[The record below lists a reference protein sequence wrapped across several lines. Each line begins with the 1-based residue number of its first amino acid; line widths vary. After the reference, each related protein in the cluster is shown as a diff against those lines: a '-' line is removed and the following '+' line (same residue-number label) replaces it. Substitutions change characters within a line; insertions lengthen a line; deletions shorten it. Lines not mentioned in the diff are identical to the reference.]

1 MSSADARPELS
12 LCGSFQG
19 PIMFRRKERY
29 AFGAVAVLVGS
40 TLLAVVL
47 NGSTPAAA
55 DTVYDWQGTC
65 TLGCTGIAT
74 GILTLADGASPF
86 NFTVS
91 NFVSFQFTSSS
102 GTFLLDNA
110 SPYLNAVG
118 AVGVAG
124 AGCNIPNCSSVA
136 LEENDLPL
144 WQFVFSTEA
153 LPITL
158 SSDPGGWQFLNGS
171 YLWECLDSECRT
183 WTDNVIR
190 NVGVGG
196 EFTLVSIP
204 VPSPVAGAGLPGL
217 VLASAGLLGWWRRRQ
232 RTG

>member
-1 MSSADARPELS
+1 
-12 LCGSFQG
+12 
-19 PIMFRRKERY
+19 MFRRKEHY
-29 AFGAVAVLVGS
+29 AAVAVLVGS
-40 TLLAVVL
+40 TLLAAVL

-55 DTVYDWQGTC
+55 DIVYNWQGTC
-65 TLGCTGIAT
+65 TLGCTGTAT

-136 LEENDLPL
+136 LEENAFGPNSLPL

-153 LPITL
+153 LPLTL
-158 SSDPGGWQFLNGS
+158 SSEPGGWQFLNGS

-204 VPSPVAGAGLPGL
+204 VPGPVAGTGLPGL
-217 VLASAGLLGWWRRRQ
+217 VLASRGLLV
-232 RTG
+232 